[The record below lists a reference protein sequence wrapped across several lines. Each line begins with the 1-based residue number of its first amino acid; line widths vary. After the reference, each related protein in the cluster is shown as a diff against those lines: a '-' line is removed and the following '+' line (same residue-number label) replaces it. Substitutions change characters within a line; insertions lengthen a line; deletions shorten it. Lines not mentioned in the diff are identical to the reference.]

1 MLKKVTE
8 NVQAILQSH
17 TANQH
22 MASRGIIAS
31 EHYQSYVTSRK
42 TIKAMQ
48 SNWLSVFGHTIYIA
62 IHGTT
67 LCS

>member
-8 NVQAILQSH
+8 NVQALPQSH

-31 EHYQSYVTSRK
+31 EHYQS
-42 TIKAMQ
+42 
-48 SNWLSVFGHTIYIA
+48 
-62 IHGTT
+62 
-67 LCS
+67 